1 MNLVCCTKIEYI
13 SKPEPSSMNPRTLS
27 VVQLLPALNVG
38 GVERGTLEVAKELV
52 KHGHRSIVISAGGRL
67 VDELVNAGSEH
78 VQLNIGRKSLLSL
91 RHISYLRRYFSEENI
106 DIIHARSRL
115 PAWLTYFAWK
125 KMDRICR
132 PKFITTVHGPYS
144 VNPYSKVMTKGQKI
158 IATSGF
164 ILKYITDN
172 YPDVDKN
179 KITLIHRGVSKTE
192 FPFGYQ
198 PEEKWLETW
207 HTQHPTILNKFILT
221 MPARVTRWKGHEDFL
236 NILAQLKQQNIPVH
250 GLIAGGPHSSKTA
263 YLEELKDKVRTLGI
277 DKEITFLGHRNDIK
291 EIMSISDVIL
301 SLAKEPEAFGRTALE
316 ALCLGRPV
324 IAYDHGG
331 ASEVL
336 KPVFSQGLIPSHDI
350 EAATNRVKLFYSK
363 EEIVP
368 NKHPFTLQNM
378 LENTI
383 GLYERVTL

>member
-1 MNLVCCTKIEYI
+1 MS
-13 SKPEPSSMNPRTLS
+13 SKALS
-27 VVQLLPALNVG
+27 IVQLLPALNVG

-67 VDELVNAGSEH
+67 VDELVGSGSEH
-78 VQLNIGRKSLLSL
+78 IQLNIGRKSPLSL
-91 RHISYLRRYFSEENI
+91 RHIPYLRRYFSKENI

-115 PAWLTYFAWK
+115 PAWLAYLAWK
-125 KMDRICR
+125 KMKQANR
-132 PKFITTVHGPYS
+132 PRFITTVHGPYS

-192 FPFGYQ
+192 FPFAFQ
-198 PEEKWLETW
+198 PDENWLKIW
-207 HTQHPTILNKFILT
+207 HQQHPTISGKFILT

-236 NILAQLKQQNIPVH
+236 DILAQLKQQNIPVH
-250 GLIAGGPHSSKTA
+250 GLIAGGPHRRKTA
-263 YLEELKDKVRTLGI
+263 YLEELKDKARTLGLK
-277 DKEITFLGHRNDIK
+277 KEITFLGHRNDIK
-291 EIMSISDVIL
+291 EIMSISNIVL

-331 ASEVL
+331 AAEILAKMYPQGRIEPNDIAAVCDKIISFYKE
-336 KPVFSQGLIPSHDI
+336 PVPVADKNF
-350 EAATNRVKLFYSK
+350 
-363 EEIVP
+363 
-368 NKHPFTLQNM
+368 FTLEKM
-378 LENTI
+378 LNETLS
-383 GLYERVTL
+383 LYCEDTSPQTFLPVVRT

>member
-1 MNLVCCTKIEYI
+1 
-13 SKPEPSSMNPRTLS
+13 MNPRTLS

-67 VDELVNAGSEH
+67 VDELVNSGSEH
-78 VQLNIGRKSLLSL
+78 VQLSIGRKSLLSL
-91 RHISYLRRYFSEENI
+91 RHIFYLRRYFSEENI

-115 PAWLTYFAWK
+115 PAWLTYLAWK
-125 KMDRICR
+125 KMDQLCR
-132 PKFITTVHGPYS
+132 PRFITTVHGPYS
-144 VNPYSKVMTKGQKI
+144 VNPYSKVMTKGQNI

-236 NILAQLKQQNIPVH
+236 NILARLKQQNIPVH
-250 GLIAGGPHSSKTA
+250 GLIAGEPHSSKTA
-263 YLEELKDKVRTLGI
+263 YLEELKEKSRTLGI
-277 DKEITFLGHRNDIK
+277 EKEITCLGHRNDVK
-291 EIMSISDVIL
+291 EIMSISDVVL
-301 SLAKEPEAFGRTALE
+301 SLAKKPEAFGRTALE

-331 ASEVL
+331 AAEILAKMYPHGRIEPNDITAVYDKIISFYKE
-336 KPVFSQGLIPSHDI
+336 PVPVADKNF
-350 EAATNRVKLFYSK
+350 
-363 EEIVP
+363 
-368 NKHPFTLQNM
+368 FTLDKM
-378 LENTI
+378 LNDTLS
-383 GLYERVTL
+383 LYSQE

>member
-1 MNLVCCTKIEYI
+1 
-13 SKPEPSSMNPRTLS
+13 MNPGTLS

-67 VDELVNAGSEH
+67 VDELVSSGSEH
-78 VQLNIGRKSLLSL
+78 IQLDIGKKSLLSL
-91 RHISYLRRYFSEENI
+91 RHVSYLRRYFSEEKI

-115 PAWLTYFAWK
+115 PAWLTYFAWN
-125 KMDRICR
+125 KMDQACR

-172 YPDVDKN
+172 YPDVEKN

-192 FPFGYQ
+192 FPFAFQ
-198 PEEKWLETW
+198 PEEKWLQAW
-207 HTQHPTILNKFILT
+207 HKQQPTISDKFILT

-236 NILAQLKQQNIPVH
+236 GILARLKQQNISVH
-250 GLIAGGPHSSKTA
+250 GLIAGGPHRSKTT
-263 YLEELKDKVRTLGI
+263 YLEELQDKARTLGLE
-277 DKEITFLGHRNDIK
+277 KEITFLGHRNDIK
-291 EIMSISDVIL
+291 EIMSISDIVL
-301 SLAKEPEAFGRTALE
+301 SLAKEPEAFGRTVLE

-331 ASEVL
+331 AAEILTKMYPQGCVEPNNIAAVCDKIISFYKE
-336 KPVFSQGLIPSHDI
+336 PVPVADKNF
-350 EAATNRVKLFYSK
+350 
-363 EEIVP
+363 
-368 NKHPFTLQNM
+368 FTLDKM
-378 LENTI
+378 LSDTLS
-383 GLYERVTL
+383 LYSQK

>member
-1 MNLVCCTKIEYI
+1 
-13 SKPEPSSMNPRTLS
+13 MNPGTLS

-52 KHGHRSIVISAGGRL
+52 KHGHRSIVISAGGRM
-67 VDELVNAGSEH
+67 VDELVGSGSEH
-78 VQLNIGRKSLLSL
+78 IQLDIGKKSLFSL
-91 RHISYLRRYFSEENI
+91 KHISYLRRYFSEEKI

-115 PAWLTYFAWK
+115 PAWLTYFAWN
-125 KMDRICR
+125 KMDQACR

-172 YPDVDKN
+172 YPDVDIN

-192 FPFGYQ
+192 FPFAFQ
-198 PEEKWLETW
+198 PEEKWLEAW
-207 HTQHPTILNKFILT
+207 HKQQPTISDKFILT

-236 NILAQLKQQNIPVH
+236 GILARLKQQNISVH
-250 GLIAGGPHSSKTA
+250 GLIAGGPHRSKTT
-263 YLEELKDKVRTLGI
+263 YLEELQDKARTLGLE
-277 DKEITFLGHRNDIK
+277 KEITFLGHRNDIK
-291 EIMSISDVIL
+291 EIMSISDIVL
-301 SLAKEPEAFGRTALE
+301 SLAKEPEAFGRTVLE

-331 ASEVL
+331 AAEILTKMYPQGCVEPNNIAAVCDKIISFYKE
-336 KPVFSQGLIPSHDI
+336 PVPVADKNF
-350 EAATNRVKLFYSK
+350 
-363 EEIVP
+363 
-368 NKHPFTLQNM
+368 FTLDKM
-378 LENTI
+378 LNDTLS
-383 GLYERVTL
+383 LYCHE

>member
-1 MNLVCCTKIEYI
+1 MN
-13 SKPEPSSMNPRTLS
+13 SRTLS
-27 VVQLLPALNVG
+27 VVQLLPALDAG

-52 KHGHRSIVISAGGRL
+52 KHGHRSIVISAGGRM
-67 VDELVNAGSEH
+67 VDELISSGSEH
-78 VQLNIGRKSLLSL
+78 IQLNIGRKSLLSL
-91 RHISYLRRYFSEENI
+91 KHISFLRRYFEEENI
-106 DIIHARSRL
+106 NIVHARSRL
-115 PAWLTYFAWK
+115 PAWLTYLAWK
-125 KMDRICR
+125 KMDQTCR

-179 KITLIHRGVSKTE
+179 KIKLIHRGVSKTE
-192 FPFGYQ
+192 FPFAFKAG
-198 PEEKWLETW
+198 ENWLKIW
-207 HTQHPTILNKFILT
+207 HKQHPALLDKFILT
-221 MPARVTRWKGHEDFL
+221 MPARVTRWKGHKDFL

-263 YLEELKDKVRTLGI
+263 YLDELQEKARTFGLA
-277 DKEITFLGHRNDIK
+277 KEITFLGHRNDIK
-291 EIMSISDVIL
+291 EIMSISDIVL

-336 KPVFSQGLIPSHDI
+336 AKMYPQGCIEPNDIVAVCDKIISFYKEPVTVTDKNF
-350 EAATNRVKLFYSK
+350 
-363 EEIVP
+363 
-368 NKHPFTLQNM
+368 FTLDKM
-378 LENTI
+378 LNDTLS
-383 GLYERVTL
+383 LYSAESS

>member
-1 MNLVCCTKIEYI
+1 MNSKSLSPKIL
-13 SKPEPSSMNPRTLS
+13 N

-52 KHGHRSIVISAGGRL
+52 KQGYRSIVISAGGRL
-67 VDELVNAGSEH
+67 VDELVNSGSEH
-78 VQLNIGRKSLLSL
+78 IQLNIGRKSLLSL
-91 RHISYLRRYFSEENI
+91 RYISTLRKLFQEENI

-115 PAWLTYFAWK
+115 PAWLAYLAWN
-125 KMDRICR
+125 KMDRASR

-144 VNPYSKVMTKGQKI
+144 VNRYSKVMTKGQNI

-192 FPFGYQ
+192 FPFAFK
-198 PEEKWLETW
+198 PDENWLKIWCE
-207 HTQHPTILNKFILT
+207 QYPTASGKFILT

-236 NILAQLKQQNIPVH
+236 NILARLKQQNIPVH
-250 GLIAGGPHSSKTA
+250 GLIAGGPHHSKTA
-263 YLEELKDKVRTLGI
+263 FLEELKEKVRTLAI
-277 DKEITFLGHRNDIK
+277 EKEITFLGHRNDIK
-291 EIMSISDVIL
+291 EIMSISDIVL

-331 ASEVL
+331 AAEVL
-336 KPVFSQGLIPSHDI
+336 AKMYPQGRIEVNDIAGACDKIISFYKEPVPVADNNF
-350 EAATNRVKLFYSK
+350 
-363 EEIVP
+363 
-368 NKHPFTLQNM
+368 FTLDKM
-378 LENTI
+378 LNDTLL
-383 GLYERVTL
+383 LYSQK

>member
-1 MNLVCCTKIEYI
+1 MNSKSLSPKIL
-13 SKPEPSSMNPRTLS
+13 N

-38 GVERGTLEVAKELV
+38 GVERGTLEIAKELV
-52 KHGHRSIVISAGGRL
+52 KQGHRSIVISAGGRL
-67 VDELVNAGSEH
+67 VDELVNSGSEH
-78 VQLNIGRKSLLSL
+78 IQLNIGRKSLLSL
-91 RHISYLRRYFSEENI
+91 RYISTLRKLFQEENI

-115 PAWLTYFAWK
+115 PAWLAYLAWN
-125 KMDRICR
+125 KMDRTSR

-144 VNPYSKVMTKGQKI
+144 VNRYSKVMTKGQNI

-192 FPFGYQ
+192 FPFAFK
-198 PEEKWLETW
+198 PDENWLKIWRE
-207 HTQHPTILNKFILT
+207 QYPTASGKFILT

-236 NILAQLKQQNIPVH
+236 NILARLKQQNIPVH
-250 GLIAGGPHSSKTA
+250 GLVAGGPHHSKTA
-263 YLEELKDKVRTLGI
+263 FLEELKEKVRTLAI
-277 DKEITFLGHRNDIK
+277 EKEITFLGHRNDIK
-291 EIMSISDVIL
+291 EIMSISDIVL

-331 ASEVL
+331 AAEVL
-336 KPVFSQGLIPSHDI
+336 AKMYPQGRIEVNDIAGACDKIISFYKEPVPVADNNF
-350 EAATNRVKLFYSK
+350 
-363 EEIVP
+363 
-368 NKHPFTLQNM
+368 FTLDKM
-378 LENTI
+378 LNDTLL
-383 GLYERVTL
+383 LYSQK

>member
-1 MNLVCCTKIEYI
+1 MS
-13 SKPEPSSMNPRTLS
+13 SKALS

-52 KHGHRSIVISAGGRL
+52 NRGHRSIVISAGGRL
-67 VDELVNAGSEH
+67 VDELVGSGSEH

-91 RHISYLRRYFSEENI
+91 RHIPYLRRYFRKENI

-115 PAWLTYFAWK
+115 PAWLTYLAWK
-125 KMDRICR
+125 KMEQASR

-144 VNPYSKVMTKGQKI
+144 VNPYSKVMTKGQRI

-192 FPFGYQ
+192 FPFAFQ
-198 PEEKWLETW
+198 PDANWLKIWQE
-207 HTQHPTILNKFILT
+207 QQPTISDKFILT

-236 NILAQLKQQNIPVH
+236 DILARLKQQNIPVH
-250 GLIAGGPHSSKTA
+250 GLIAGGPHHRKTA
-263 YLEELKDKVRTLGI
+263 YLEELQDKARALGMEE
-277 DKEITFLGHRNDIK
+277 EITFLGHRNDIK
-291 EIMSISDVIL
+291 EIMSISDIVL

-331 ASEVL
+331 AAEVL
-336 KPVFSQGLIPSHDI
+336 AKMYPQGCVEPNDITAVCDKVVSFYKEPVSVADKNF
-350 EAATNRVKLFYSK
+350 
-363 EEIVP
+363 
-368 NKHPFTLQNM
+368 FTLDKM
-378 LENTI
+378 LYDTLS
-383 GLYERVTL
+383 LYSVESS

>member
-1 MNLVCCTKIEYI
+1 
-13 SKPEPSSMNPRTLS
+13 MNPRTLS

-67 VDELVNAGSEH
+67 VDALVSSGSEH
-78 VQLNIGRKSLLSL
+78 IQLDVGKKSLLSL
-91 RHISYLRRYFSEENI
+91 RHISYLRRYFREENI

-115 PAWLTYFAWK
+115 PAWLAYLAWK
-125 KMDRICR
+125 KMKHASR
-132 PKFITTVHGPYS
+132 PRFITTVHGPYS

-192 FPFGYQ
+192 FPYGYR
-198 PEEKWLETW
+198 PEKKWLETW
-207 HTQHPTILNKFILT
+207 HNQQPALSDKFILT

-277 DKEITFLGHRNDIK
+277 DKEITFLGHRIDIK

-331 ASEVL
+331 AAEILEKMYPQGCIEPNDIAAVCDKIISFYKE
-336 KPVFSQGLIPSHDI
+336 PVPVADKNFFTLDKMLNDTLSL
-350 EAATNRVKLFYSK
+350 YSK
-363 EEIVP
+363 A
-368 NKHPFTLQNM
+368 
-378 LENTI
+378 
-383 GLYERVTL
+383 